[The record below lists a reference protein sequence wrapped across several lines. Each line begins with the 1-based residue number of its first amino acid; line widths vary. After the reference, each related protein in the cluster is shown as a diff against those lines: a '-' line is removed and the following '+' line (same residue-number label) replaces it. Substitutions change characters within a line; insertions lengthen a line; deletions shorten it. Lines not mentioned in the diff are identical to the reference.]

1 MNSPATKRNPWPYAI
16 IAYFIVFASAIAAWI
31 TFAVRQNMDLVRKD
45 YYEEEIRY
53 QQQIDRQN
61 RTQAIRSEVNV
72 SYDGTQQA
80 ITLTLPSTH
89 ARQQAS
95 GTIQLYRPSDA
106 SLDRTVQ
113 LVVNAEGTQR
123 LDAKALRPGLW
134 KVRIQW
140 TTAGQDYSFDQSVV
154 IGGI

>member
-1 MNSPATKRNPWPYAI
+1 MNAPTIKRNPWPYAI
-16 IAYFIVFASAIAAWI
+16 IAYFIVFASAMAAWI
-31 TFAVRQNMDLVRKD
+31 TFAVRQNMDLVRQD

-72 SYDGTQQA
+72 SYDGAQQA

-113 LVVNAEGTQR
+113 LVVHAEGTQR

-140 TTAGQDYSFDQSVV
+140 TTAGQDYFFDQSVV